1 MSALAMTCFVY
12 IKARAQLNDLLG
24 FKIKIIYWSLAVI
37 VILMTIIIITAY
49 IKIETLA

>member
-1 MSALAMTCFVY
+1 MTCFVY

-37 VILMTIIIITAY
+37 VMLMTIIIITSY
-49 IKIETLA
+49 SKIES